1 MTEPAGAASHLPLD
15 TVVFDLGG
23 VLADWDPRFLYRE
36 LFDGDEAA
44 MDHFLT
50 TVCTPE
56 WNHSM
61 DAGRSR
67 AQAVAELVAEQP
79 EHEELIRAWV
89 DRWQDMLGEEIA
101 GTAAVVSELKAR
113 GTRLFALTNWSGETF
128 PVARTIF
135 PSFADFEGI
144 VVSGDHG
151 VAKPEPA
158 VFALLT
164 HLHGV
169 EPGRA
174 AYVDDKADNVE
185 AAEALGFTG
194 LLFTEPGVLRADLV
208 RLALLPELIE
218 PPR

>member
-1 MTEPAGAASHLPLD
+1 MTEPADTALDAGLD

-36 LFDGDEAA
+36 LFEGDEVA

-67 AQAVAELVAEQP
+67 AEAVAELVAEHPQ
-79 EHEELIRAWV
+79 HEPLIRAWV
-89 DRWQDMLGEEIA
+89 DRWQEMLGEEIA
-101 GTAAVVSELKAR
+101 GTAAVVSELKAS
-113 GTRLFALTNWSGETF
+113 GARLFALTNWSGETF

-135 PSFADFEGI
+135 PSFAAFEGI

-151 VAKPEPA
+151 IAKPEPA
-158 VFALLT
+158 IFALLAD
-164 HLHGV
+164 LHGV
-169 EPGRA
+169 EPSRS
-174 AYVDDKADNVE
+174 AYVDDKAANVD
-185 AAEALGFTG
+185 AAGELGFTG
-194 LLFTEPGVLRADLV
+194 LLFTGPDVLRADLV
-208 RLALLPELIE
+208 RLALLPERSDL
-218 PPR
+218 PR